1 MATTRGTL
9 NAVSRRLRLLL
20 RTAALLLVLLVVAT
34 ACANSGF
41 PTAYDDQIDAETG
54 LSNVEA
60 NWLEGCEVGFTD
72 ELAQNA
78 NAVCACSYKRIK
90 TDIPFEDFV
99 ALNDR
104 LKSDPLALSD
114 RATDPNSL
122 EAQLVDIVKD
132 CIAAG

>member
-1 MATTRGTL
+1 MLLAL
-9 NAVSRRLRLLL
+9 AAV
-20 RTAALLLVLLVVAT
+20 VT
-34 ACANSGF
+34 ACAHTGF
-41 PTAYDDQIDAETG
+41 PTAYDDQIDEATG

-60 NWLEGCEVGFTD
+60 NWLEGCQVGFTE

-114 RATDPNSL
+114 RATVENSV
-122 EAQLVDIVKD
+122 EAKLVDIVKD